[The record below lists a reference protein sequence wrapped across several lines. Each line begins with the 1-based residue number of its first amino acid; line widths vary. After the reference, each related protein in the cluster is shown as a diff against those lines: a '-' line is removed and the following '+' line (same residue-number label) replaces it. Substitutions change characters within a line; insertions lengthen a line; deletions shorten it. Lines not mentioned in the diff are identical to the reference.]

1 MMTQHIVSQFGI
13 IKYHLFNYFIAQRT
27 RPVMVNDLVRVS
39 RTVPYACTVQYL
51 YGAGNYVVKYGRVPT
66 ILTKLRTSNCL
77 AKTTTL
83 AATTK
88 ATAPIAAS
96 YREVDRDR

>member
-1 MMTQHIVSQFGI
+1 M
-13 IKYHLFNYFIAQRT
+13 T

-39 RTVPYACTVQYL
+39 RIVPYECTAVQYL

-66 ILTKLRTSNCL
+66 VLTKLRTSNCL
-77 AKTTTL
+77 ARTTTL
-83 AATTK
+83 EAAAK